1 MWSGMTH
8 LFQAGVDRKLS
19 KEVTGYRFNAAD
31 AYVETSEEQC
41 EMISKIIDKKLE
53 KSIPANTISVP
64 HCS

>member
-8 LFQAGVDRKLS
+8 LFQAGVQ
-19 KEVTGYRFNAAD
+19 VTGHRFNAVD
-31 AYVETSEEQC
+31 AYAETSEEQC

-53 KSIPANTISVP
+53 KSIPTSTISVP